1 MVVRR
6 RLHPAV
12 TVLVGLASA
21 AGVSACGDD
30 EVAIASQGST
40 LTQLAPPTTEPPPTT
55 APPETTAPATST
67 TVFVAPVP
75 GCLDYMNFQIQ
86 AGQEDAIDLW
96 EGELGESTDAL
107 QTYCEELAE
116 DDPDRVEEMIEEK
129 RVIDAFLA
137 DVAAAEAAT
146 ATTEDG

>member
-1 MVVRR
+1 MVIRR
-6 RLHPAV
+6 RPHPAV
-12 TVLVGLASA
+12 TALAALVA
-21 AGVSACGDD
+21 AGALSACGDD
-30 EVAIASQGST
+30 EVAIASQEST

-75 GCLDYMNFQIQ
+75 GCLDYMDFQIQ

-96 EGELGESTDAL
+96 EGELGESAEAL
-107 QTYCEELAE
+107 QTYCEELVD

-137 DVAAAEAAT
+137 EVAANEAAT
-146 ATTEDG
+146 ATTEEE

>member
-1 MVVRR
+1 MVMRR
-6 RLHPAV
+6 HPHSAV
-12 TVLVGLASA
+12 TALVVLAGA
-21 AGVSACGDD
+21 ANLSGCGDD

-55 APPETTAPATST
+55 PPPATTSPATST

-96 EGELGESTDAL
+96 QGELDESADAL
-107 QTYCEELAE
+107 QIYCEQLVEE
-116 DDPDRVEEMIEEK
+116 DPDRVDEMIEEK

-137 DVAAAEAAT
+137 QVSAAEAAT
-146 ATTEDG
+146 ATTEE